1 MIFNTYVYCLSLFR
15 FRYNNFNFSMFTVTG
30 LAIFSIQ
37 ASIFPVETVNR
48 MIVDV
53 IMFPTYTL
61 KTHIIIITCVLM
73 ELLLP

>member
-1 MIFNTYVYCLSLFR
+1 
-15 FRYNNFNFSMFTVTG
+15 MFTVTG
-30 LAIFSIQ
+30 LAIFRIQ
-37 ASIFPVETVNR
+37 ASIFPVEIVNR